1 MTRLARFVVPGSPH
15 HVLQRGVH
23 DEVLFAS
30 EDDYK
35 LYGSL
40 LAEGCRRC
48 GVVVWAY
55 CLMPTYIQLLLQPLR
70 AEALARALGETHRR
84 YAAHVNA
91 RKGNKGHLFHGRFT
105 SVPVDAE
112 YALAAARQLSLAPVA
127 AGLAGQPE
135 DWFWSSSYALL
146 RGEDDG
152 LVTVQPLLDRVGDF
166 EAFLAQP
173 HEPRLLAAIAA
184 AETIGRPL
192 GSPAFRADVSRLL
205 NRQVEP
211 RKRGRKPTR
220 NLAPPAVVAAVSGD
234 SAPSPSLGEGA

>member
-1 MTRLARFVVPGSPH
+1 MTRLARFVVPGAPH
-15 HVLQRGVH
+15 HVIQRGVH

-30 EDDYK
+30 EEDYK
-35 LYGSL
+35 HYGGL

-112 YALAAARQLSLAPVA
+112 YALAAARQLSLAPVE
-127 AGLAGQPE
+127 AGLAGRPE

-146 RGEDDG
+146 RGDDDG

-166 EAFLAQP
+166 ETFLAQGP
-173 HEPRLLAAIAA
+173 DPRLLAAIAA

-192 GSPAFRADVSRLL
+192 GSPAFRADVARLL

-211 RKRGRKPTR
+211 RKRGRKPSRGMT
-220 NLAPPAVVAAVSGD
+220 PPLSVAAGAGD
-234 SAPSPSLGEGA
+234 SAPPSP